1 MVFSASYA
9 SSYAK
14 HGDSLYTIR
23 KHLIYVVA
31 GIAIMI
37 FLAKFPPPTFYDLF
51 YYTYY
56 LLKIV
61 EYSHFLKNHI
71 GNPKKPITPKIAD
84 IKQNTTTI
92 LISESRL
99 YADFINRYCCGLFGI
114 FGLEFLS
121 C

>member
-1 MVFSASYA
+1 MIGLSNT
-9 SSYAK
+9 SSEECLLCK
-14 HGDSLYTIR
+14 WS
-23 KHLIYVVA
+23 HL
-31 GIAIMI
+31 
-37 FLAKFPPPTFYDLF
+37 LPTFYDLF

-92 LISESRL
+92 LISLQPDISK
-99 YADFINRYCCGLFGI
+99 
-114 FGLEFLS
+114 
-121 C
+121 